1 MEKRKI
7 TIWSKEEAE
16 KFHVNSP
23 ELLGLL
29 KDYLPKEDIV
39 YDFGCGDGYIL
50 AGLSEAG
57 FTCKGIEGTPGIIEI
72 AKFKDIIEADL
83 SKPVDDLLFEKKG
96 SVLSFEVAEHL
107 LPEQEEQFLKT
118 ITSAVNYNLIIS
130 WAVEGQQGYG
140 HNNCRNADYVI
151 PKIESM
157 GFRYV
162 EEDSLTFRKIAGSGE
177 ASWFLNTIYIF
188 RKNG

>member
-16 KFHVNSP
+16 KYHVNSV
-23 ELLGLL
+23 ELLELL
-29 KDYLPKEDIV
+29 QIYLPTKDIV

-50 AGLSEAG
+50 EGLDKYG
-57 FTCKGIEGTPGIIEI
+57 FKCRGVEGTPGINEI

-83 SKPVDDLLFEKKG
+83 SKPFDTFTETG

-107 LPEQEEQFLKT
+107 LPEHEEEFLKT
-118 ITSAVNYNLIIS
+118 LTKYTKDYLIIS
-130 WAVEGQQGYG
+130 WAVKGQQGYG
-140 HNNCRNADYVI
+140 HNNCQNADYVI

-157 GFRYV
+157 GFKYI
-162 EEDSLTFRKIAGSGE
+162 EEDSKNFRKIAGSGK

-188 RKNG
+188 RRK